1 MDENINMG
9 EQPIQ
14 PPPPETQ
21 PAPPPPPPV
30 QQPISEPPKKKSF
43 IKPLLFIFI
52 FLLLGAGIYYLIFE
66 MNILEAITD
75 KNLDNNSTDE
85 QNTEETQEQKEDGEE
100 VEETETLTPYEGKYI
115 STKLAEG
122 WSVEEYVDGEGTEM
136 LPGGTQYTGLT
147 GLKIFK
153 GEEEIFYMQ
162 AVSGLGFAGC
172 PNYAKFTDENPEYY
186 AQILEDNEVSGQ
198 ELTVQDYTTT
208 QYEEFTWLGMEFRR
222 IEKEYVYDEIANNEY
237 FEPPCVP
244 SLVAF
249 DNVKLYSDIDGYES
263 STFDYGAK
271 DIATS
276 QDLLVVDQI
285 LNDMELVKSE

>member
-1 MDENINMG
+1 MG

-14 PPPPETQ
+14 PPSPETQ
-21 PAPPPPPPV
+21 PSPPPPV

-43 IKPLLFIFI
+43 VKPLLFIFI

-66 MNILEAITD
+66 MNILETITG
-75 KNLDNNSTDE
+75 KNLDNSSTSEQDTQDTQDE
-85 QNTEETQEQKEDGEE
+85 EITEEETFTPFEGE
-100 VEETETLTPYEGKYI
+100 YI
-115 STKLAEG
+115 STKLPEG
-122 WSVEEYVDGEGTEM
+122 WSITEYLDGEGTTM
-136 LPGGTQYTGLT
+136 LPGETEYTGLT
-147 GLKIFK
+147 GLKIFN
-153 GEEEIFYMQ
+153 GDTEIFYMQ

-172 PNYAKFTDENPEYY
+172 PNYAKFADENPEYY

-198 ELTVQDYTTT
+198 ELTVQDYTATEVE
-208 QYEEFTWLGMEFRR
+208 YEEFTWLGMEFRR
-222 IEKEYVYDEIANNEY
+222 IEKEYVYDEVANNEY

-285 LNDMELVKSE
+285 LNDMELVK